1 MKLPKLNID
10 IASTIMDLNDCT
22 EAREPVLTC
31 SLAKEDIER
40 FRDNPMNVPKYCLHT
55 QGIERAVKE
64 VTQASESV
72 YGFERRD
79 GFIQGRAENRSLMS
93 SLDTKMSL
101 ENLVKI

>member
-10 IASTIMDLNDCT
+10 ASTLIDLIDWT

-40 FRDNPMNVPKYCLHT
+40 FRDNPMNVPKYCQHT
-55 QGIERAVKE
+55 QWIEGAVME
-64 VTQASESV
+64 DTQASESV

-79 GFIQGRAENRSLMS
+79 GFIRGRAENRSLMS

-101 ENLVKI
+101 KNLMKI